1 MYDVVAGEIFL
12 IGQIRNVNASTVIKV
27 TVPAGVT
34 SDVLG
39 NANEGEPSGVCRL
52 WERFHVVQCCQLGL
66 SWSCPQAEF
75 REQRLQQWGSSSSI

>member
-39 NANEGEPSGVCRL
+39 NANEGEPSGVCRF
-52 WERFHVVQCCQLGL
+52 WESLGWCSVV
-66 SWSCPQAEF
+66 SWEWPHTAVSE
-75 REQRLQQWGSSSSI
+75 EQQQQQQQQQQHLP